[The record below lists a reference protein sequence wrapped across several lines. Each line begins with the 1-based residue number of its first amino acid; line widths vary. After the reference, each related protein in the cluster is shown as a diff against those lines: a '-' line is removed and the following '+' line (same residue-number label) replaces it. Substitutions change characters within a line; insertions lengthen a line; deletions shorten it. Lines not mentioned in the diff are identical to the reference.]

1 MNGKYRGQR
10 DMLMAVTGIKSAK
23 YRLWENL
30 QKNNLYSSNKELKEI
45 DGVTTGKLGFTKKLC
60 PLIARYR
67 FYLDPI

>member
-1 MNGKYRGQR
+1 MNRKYRGQR
-10 DMLMAVTGIKSAK
+10 DMLKAVTGIKSAK

-45 DGVTTGKLGFTKKLC
+45 DGVTTSKLGFTKKLC

-67 FYLDPI
+67 FFLDPI